1 MNPRI
6 LELVT
11 LPQNI
16 KIEDLEVLKNEIQ
29 NKPYMQS
36 IRALYLYGIHKYQPE
51 NYKTELTTT
60 AAYTTDKKIL
70 YQFINGEIQDV
81 RPEVITQKKEE
92 EKVVE
97 KVDNDVVP
105 NEKIVEE
112 VTSTEEIVQEKPIVS
127 IGYNKQPFPLPKTEN
142 KPVFIEGKQNRIL
155 FEGEENFLDEENSQ
169 IVDVESSLES
179 GNLVV
184 TNKAVIDDSKLDDKT
199 AESSASNNQNFET
212 EKVEVENFA
221 KEDVISE
228 NKEKVADL
236 EIENVENKNEEEIT
250 NDEKPVFLTPKIQEP
265 TPEVVI
271 NEEKIET
278 KKIEDVVENSSELSF
293 QGLDSF
299 MPNVEIPSAKKETVT
314 PKTSIP
320 VVNKHEEE
328 MKRLIEEVERKVKE
342 KKQLNADKKK
352 VEAEKEVVENA
363 HGEINFSQTQDFIV
377 DKKENDAQ
385 PEATKE
391 NLNDNT
397 PQKAEAV
404 EEKDEAEELQK
415 SEEIKTELNSTWKPM
430 TLDAQKPDSTISKAI
445 KIDGKPQEEKIS
457 EIIEERPVESILIQ
471 EEVDDSV
478 EALDLNNKKEE
489 AVQQSKEELPV
500 MNLSF
505 FSSDISQLSV
515 EEKAGKN
522 IEIEDKKPTIEDSNK
537 LNENVEIES
546 SEAQKSANTEDSNI
560 PTFINTWQSWLKID
574 RTEEI
579 EKQKVESKNK
589 AIEAF
594 IENNPKI
601 SQLKDEVQFVA
612 KEKTDDISHLMTET
626 LANLYV
632 EQKLYSKS
640 IKAFQILAEKFPEK
654 KSYFEGK
661 IEEIKESRNKN

>member
-16 KIEDLEVLKNEIQ
+16 QIEDLQVLKNEIQ
-29 NKPYMQS
+29 NKPYIQS

-70 YQFINGEIQDV
+70 YQFINGEIQEV
-81 RPEVITQKKEE
+81 KPEVITQKKEE
-92 EKVVE
+92 EKVLE
-97 KVDNDVVP
+97 KVENNAVTTDG
-105 NEKIVEE
+105 IVED
-112 VTSTEEIVQEKPIVS
+112 VNSKDEIVQEKPIVS

-155 FEGEENFLDEENSQ
+155 FEGEENFLDQENSQ

-184 TNKAVIDDSKLDDKT
+184 TNKTVIDESKPDDKT
-199 AESSASNNQNFET
+199 AESLESNNQNLET
-212 EKVEVENFA
+212 EKVEVENLA
-221 KEDVISE
+221 TEELISE
-228 NKEKVADL
+228 NKESVADL

-265 TPEVVI
+265 TAEVII

-278 KKIEDVVENSSELSF
+278 KKVEDTVENSSELSF
-293 QGLDSF
+293 HGLDSF
-299 MPNVEIPSAKKETVT
+299 MPDVEIPAAKKETIA

-328 MKRLIEEVERKVKE
+328 MKRLIEEVERKMKE

-352 VEAEKEVVENA
+352 LEVEKEVVENV

-377 DKKENDAQ
+377 DKQKDDTK

-391 NLNDNT
+391 ELNDNALE
-397 PQKAEAV
+397 KVEAV
-404 EEKDEAEELQK
+404 EEEDESEELQT
-415 SEEIKTELNSTWKPM
+415 SEENKPELNSTWKPM
-430 TLDAQKPDSTISKAI
+430 TLDAQKPDFTISKAS
-445 KIDGKPQEEKIS
+445 KIDEKPQEEKIS
-457 EIIEERPVESILIQ
+457 EIIEEKPVESNLIQ
-471 EEVDDSV
+471 EEVNNSV
-478 EALDLNNKKEE
+478 ENLDVNTKKEE

-515 EEKAGKN
+515 EEKAEKN
-522 IEIEDKKPTIEDSNK
+522 IEILDEKSNNEDSNK

-546 SEAQKSANTEDSNI
+546 SKVQKSANTVDSNI

-601 SQLKDEVQFVA
+601 SQLKDEVHFVA

-640 IKAFQILAEKFPEK
+640 IKAFQILVEKFPEK